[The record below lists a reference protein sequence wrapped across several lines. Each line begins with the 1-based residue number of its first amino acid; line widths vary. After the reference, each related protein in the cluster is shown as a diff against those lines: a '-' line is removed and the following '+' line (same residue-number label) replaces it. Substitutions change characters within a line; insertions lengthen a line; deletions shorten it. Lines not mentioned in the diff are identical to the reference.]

1 MSTVYLFL
9 ASEGLVFLKKG
20 FIPFY
25 DTEQLPEPWLKLGSA
40 YRLTNTQVLS
50 DQDFYNYLKQQ
61 YENLPAHV
69 RAMVSF
75 DYFFQQ
81 SQHKKPQI
89 EQSIRS
95 QNSSAIEQALP
106 MLAERLS
113 DMRILNVFDDW
124 QNLSLWHSMAAAGQG
139 IVVELSVSSF
149 GFYQTEYN
157 GQAQSFS
164 AVNLVDSWLP
174 DNDLYYLFNRPR
186 SLSMDTT
193 NAGER
198 RLVRHVSAADRNVV
212 VQGQEVAMYRLPA
225 KAVARVI
232 LGFRCHADY
241 CKSVKQYLSQ
251 DIHYRHVECVQA
263 QLNPSKLQL
272 EQVCID

>member
-25 DTEQLPEPWLKLGSA
+25 NTEQLPEPWLKLGSA
-40 YRLTNTQVLS
+40 YRLATAQVLS

-69 RAMVSF
+69 TAMVSF

-81 SQHKKPQI
+81 SQPNRSQI
-89 EQSIRS
+89 EHSIS
-95 QNSSAIEQALP
+95 CQNSSAVEQALP
-106 MLAERLS
+106 MLAERLRDFRVLS
-113 DMRILNVFDDW
+113 LFEDW

-139 IVVELSVSSF
+139 MVVELNVPSF
-149 GFYQTEYN
+149 GFHHTDYN
-157 GQAQSFS
+157 DHVQRYS

-174 DNDLYYLFNRPR
+174 DNDLYYLFNRPQ

-193 NAGER
+193 KAGER
-198 RLVRHVSAADRNVV
+198 RLVRHVGAADRKVV
-212 VQGQEVAMYRLPA
+212 LQDQEVAMYRLPP

-232 LGFRCHADY
+232 LGFRCNADY

-251 DIHYRHVECVQA
+251 DINYRHVECVQA
-263 QLNPSKLQL
+263 QLNPSTLQL
-272 EQVCID
+272 EQACID